1 MLENTLCNS
10 LKRRG
15 CYAQARLGP
24 DAPNLATLVVI
35 LQAHSKMKAAL
46 GANEADLETFVPAG
60 R

>member
-10 LKRRG
+10 SKRRG
-15 CYAQARLGP
+15 CYAQARLVP